1 VYNDCGWPA
10 STKVVSQE
18 SGWLEFSARKAP
30 LLRDYVHPSSA
41 IFTGEVVL
49 TDKLDMKL
57 EHATQDL
64 LGLAG
69 FIIVEDRIIFNAK
82 L

>member
-1 VYNDCGWPA
+1 M
-10 STKVVSQE
+10 
-18 SGWLEFSARKAP
+18 
-30 LLRDYVHPSSA
+30 LRDYAHPSSA